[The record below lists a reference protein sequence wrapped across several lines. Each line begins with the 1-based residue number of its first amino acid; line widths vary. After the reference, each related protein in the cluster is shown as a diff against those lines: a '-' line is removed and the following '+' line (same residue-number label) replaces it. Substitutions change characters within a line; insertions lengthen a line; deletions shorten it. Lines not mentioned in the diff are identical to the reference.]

1 MYFSNES
8 KGWSPLKIKIPYF
21 HSMEFI
27 CYFNALCVGYLFVNA
42 LLIATRKTSF
52 SSTKE
57 PPEEKTRRR
66 GSTTEPLWKSN
77 LTFVQKPLQWT

>member
-1 MYFSNES
+1 M
-8 KGWSPLKIKIPYF
+8 
-21 HSMEFI
+21 
-27 CYFNALCVGYLFVNA
+27 GYLFVNA

-66 GSTTEPLWKSN
+66 GSNTGTIWITRLI
-77 LTFVQKPLQWT
+77 FVQKRLEKHTLRSVNDVREGITQESPMGASWVLPRKVDKMV